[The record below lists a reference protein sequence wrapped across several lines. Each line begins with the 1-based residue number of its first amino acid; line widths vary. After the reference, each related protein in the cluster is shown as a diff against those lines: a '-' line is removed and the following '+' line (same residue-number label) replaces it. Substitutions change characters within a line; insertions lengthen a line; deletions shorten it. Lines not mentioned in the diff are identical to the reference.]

1 MNPFFNGPEQAS
13 IMETG
18 GNIARRRWNVVLN
31 ASALLKTAVDRFY
44 PDAAMRPATQAEI
57 SARAIKNSVPFE
69 AAAPATFETAQQSA
83 AAENNGPVPTATQ
96 EVSQPGYTPL
106 DPEEARRQVEYATR
120 NSA

>member
-44 PDAAMRPATQAEI
+44 PDAGPRQATQAEI

-69 AAAPATFETAQQSA
+69 AAAPATFDTALQSV
-83 AAENNGPVPTATQ
+83 AAEKNGPAPAATQ
-96 EVSQPGYTPL
+96 EVIEPGFAPL
-106 DPEEARRQVEYATR
+106 DPEDARRLVAYATR
-120 NSA
+120 NNT